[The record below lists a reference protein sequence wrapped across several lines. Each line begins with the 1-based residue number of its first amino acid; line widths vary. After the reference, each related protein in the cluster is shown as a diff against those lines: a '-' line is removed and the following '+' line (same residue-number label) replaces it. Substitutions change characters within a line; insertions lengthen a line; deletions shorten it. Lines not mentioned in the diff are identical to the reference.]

1 MRIHEALPRMIAI
14 DMDGTLVHPGGTVS
28 PGNQAS
34 LQRAREAGARIVI
47 ATGRRHSYA
56 MKVLR
61 TAGMQQDDIVL
72 SSNGTVARTVSGD
85 LIFSETM
92 PLATAEWLCT
102 QLGEYRNAFVFTF
115 DKLGPHG
122 EDMPGALMLEELDEL
137 HGSIGKW
144 MEANAPYIRR
154 IVPIEHALLGEN
166 GLPGPLPIQA
176 MLCGSMDRMERAMA
190 QLATTHDDRVSLHR
204 TEYPARDLCIVDILP
219 RGCSKGSGLRRL
231 LALEGMTPDDLM
243 AIGDN
248 WNDLSML
255 ELARWPAL
263 MGNAPDTLRELA
275 LQNGWPITCSHEL
288 DGVSEAMG
296 LYFPAPVLSGH

>member
-1 MRIHEALPRMIAI
+1 MRIHEALPRMIAL
-14 DMDGTLVHPGGTVS
+14 DMDGTLVHPGGTVTN
-28 PGNQAS
+28 GNQAS
-34 LQRAREAGARIVI
+34 LQRARESGARIVI

-61 TAGMQQDDIVL
+61 TAGMEPDDIVL
-72 SSNGTVARTVSGD
+72 SSNGTVARTVGGD
-85 LIFSETM
+85 LLFRETM
-92 PLATAEWLCT
+92 PLETAEWLCA
-102 QLGEYRNAFVFTF
+102 QLGEYRDAFVFTF
-115 DKLGPHG
+115 DKLGAHG
-122 EDMPGALMLEELDEL
+122 EDMPGALVLEQMDEL

-154 IVPIEHALLGEN
+154 VVPIEDALLGQD
-166 GLPGPLPIQA
+166 GHPGPLPIQA

-190 QLATTHDDRVSLHR
+190 QLATTHEDRVSLHR
-204 TEYPARDLCIVDILP
+204 TEYPGRNLCIVDILP

-248 WNDLSML
+248 WNDMSML

-263 MGNAPDTLRELA
+263 MGNAPETLLELA
-275 LQNGWPITCSHEL
+275 TQNGWPITRSHDL
-288 DGVSEAMG
+288 DGVSEAMERH
-296 LYFPAPVLSGH
+296 FPARVLSAR